1 MSWGSGSKVA
11 THAWQE
17 EMISRVDQSVD
28 QLIMKGRVSKVIG
41 GHRLSRTLESGFLFG
56 ASRTASV
63 TNLHDLLF
71 CMPQDMPK
79 SIYNQPMMLTTEE
92 REIPT
97 RKMGWKNASK
107 NSSPSRPVG
116 HVARSQRRVV
126 LAAVRLQ
133 TLMVMSQTLL
143 VTSPRHVRWAMGNC
157 PLKLIYI
164 S

>member
-1 MSWGSGSKVA
+1 
-11 THAWQE
+11 
-17 EMISRVDQSVD
+17 MISRVDQSVD

-71 CMPQDMPK
+71 CMPQDMLK

-97 RKMGWKNASK
+97 RKMAYGLKKCFNEFKSLSTSWPCGKIAKTSSACCSAIANAH
-107 NSSPSRPVG
+107 G
-116 HVARSQRRVV
+116 HVPNTPGHYPATCQVHERWETARIIAD
-126 LAAVRLQ
+126 LHIIA
-133 TLMVMSQTLL
+133 T
-143 VTSPRHVRWAMGNC
+143 GC
-157 PLKLIYI
+157 
-164 S
+164 